1 MADTLNVYKGEE
13 VVGSAERSDNG
24 KASVTI
30 NNLEAN
36 TDYEAGTYQVAFSNE
51 NGESEKVDV
60 PAFKTKPIAVTG
72 VTLSKESLTLE
83 PGAKGS
89 TQATVQ
95 PSNATNKGVTF
106 TSSNEAVA
114 TVDGKGEITAKT
126 EGSADITVT
135 TVDGGKTAK
144 LKLTVK
150 KAVVNVTGVTLD
162 KTTLSLEE
170 GATGNLVATVAPST
184 ATDKTVTFTSSD
196 AAIATVDNTGKVTA
210 VKPGSADI
218 TVTTKDGGKPA
229 KCALTVTA
237 KQIPVTG
244 VTLDKST
251 LSLEVGA
258 TATLNA
264 TIAPSN
270 ASYKAVSFT
279 SSDDAIATVD
289 DDGLVTAVKAGTAD
303 ITVESLMDGSKTAK
317 CTLTVTEP
325 EPEPEPEVPEEPEE

>member
-1 MADTLNVYKGEE
+1 MADTLKVYKGEE
-13 VVGSAERSDNG
+13 VVGSAVRGEDG
-24 KASVTI
+24 KAKVTVDG
-30 NNLEAN
+30 LEAN
-36 TDYEAGTYQVAFSNE
+36 TDYPVGTYKVSFSNE
-51 NGESEKVDV
+51 HGESGKVDV
-60 PAFKTKPIAVTG
+60 PQFKTKPVAVTG

-114 TVDGKGEITAKT
+114 TVDSKGEITAKT

-162 KTTLSLEE
+162 KSTLSLQE

-184 ATDKTVTFTSSD
+184 ATDKTVTFASSD
-196 AAIATVDNTGKVTA
+196 EEIATVDNKGKVTA
-210 VKPGSADI
+210 VKPGDADI
-218 TVTTKDGGKPA
+218 TVTTKDGSKTA

-237 KQIPVTG
+237 KTIAVTG
-244 VTLDKST
+244 VTVEPK
-251 LSLEVGA
+251 
-258 TATLNA
+258 TATLDIGGTQQLTA
-264 TIAPSN
+264 TVAPAN
-270 ASYKAVSFT
+270 ASDKTVTYTTKASG
-279 SSDDAIATVD
+279 IATVSATGLITAKAEGKAQIVATTK
-289 DDGLVTAVKAGTAD
+289 DGAKTAVCD
-303 ITVESLMDGSKTAK
+303 VTVNAPK
-317 CTLTVTEP
+317 EP
-325 EPEPEPEVPEEPEE
+325 EPEE